1 MSGGG
6 NLSRRSWIAR
16 LREDVF
22 WSSSCTYFC
31 CSAANTI
38 GIELGSSSSLL
49 CAPPAPTTSAAH
61 ASKPAIS
68 LSLDSE
74 NGCDGVRREA
84 GSEQFRVVR
93 PWFLCLLKPKSWVRY
108 RLGFQCENPNN
119 YSTNGEFNI
128 HKFLRL
134 LEILVMCVLMYIYIY
149 ICIYIY
155 IYIYVNCQDLMSY
168 NK

>member
-119 YSTNGEFNI
+119 YSTNGEFNT
-128 HKFLRL
+128 HKFMRL
-134 LEILVMCVLMYIYIY
+134 LEILIIIYIGEITFY
-149 ICIYIY
+149 TLKYPPIFTFASK
-155 IYIYVNCQDLMSY
+155 V
-168 NK
+168 

>member
-16 LREDVF
+16 LREDAF

-49 CAPPAPTTSAAH
+49 CAPPAPTTSAAY

-68 LSLDSE
+68 LSVSDSE
-74 NGCDGVRREA
+74 DGCNGVRREA
-84 GSEQFRVVR
+84 GSERFRVVR

-108 RLGFQCENPNN
+108 RLGLQRKDPDWASNVKIRKIFHQR
-119 YSTNGEFNI
+119 I
-128 HKFLRL
+128 
-134 LEILVMCVLMYIYIY
+134 I
-149 ICIYIY
+149 
-155 IYIYVNCQDLMSY
+155 
-168 NK
+168 